1 MKKILPILALI
12 LVIAI
17 VGIFGYNSMAS
28 ETTKHFD
35 NGIVAFDYPAN
46 LNVDINNSKLWKIDV
61 NDGWYV
67 SCIIEFRDYHYNTSN
82 YTFDKYFKN
91 NYYVGEVIEANKTT
105 ISGKPVYNLTTKGPG
120 GQIIYG
126 TYIDT
131 GNGIIFI
138 GPYDNSDKTN
148 YNVYKT
154 IVNSFQI
161 K

>member
-12 LVIAI
+12 LVIAF
-17 VGIFGYNSMAS
+17 VGIFEWNSMAS

-67 SCIIEFRDYHYNTSN
+67 SCIIELRDYPYNTSN

-91 NYYVGEVIEANKTT
+91 NYYVGEIIEANKTT
-105 ISGKPVYNLTTKGPG
+105 ISGKPAYNLTTKGPG

-138 GPYDNSDKTN
+138 GPYDNGDAAN